1 MAPYVTDFL
10 RACAKASRNRFVS
23 RRRGLMSSSHTAIRW
38 VDPGIPKEVRE
49 IFETPIEAEA

>member
-1 MAPYVTDFL
+1 
-10 RACAKASRNRFVS
+10 
-23 RRRGLMSSSHTAIRW
+23 MSSSHTAIRW